1 MYAVCL
7 CARANAC
14 VYVYE
19 YLSTDVCM
27 SQTERRTGAQTQG
40 HTDSKRGAEES
51 LSRGAEE

>member
-1 MYAVCL
+1 VYAVCL